1 MTLVRW
7 DPFRELED
15 MSERLNRVFS
25 RPPLRNSGKENLTVA
40 DWMPTVDI
48 SETEGEYLIKA
59 ELPEVRKEDVKVTVE
74 NGVLTLQG
82 ERRQEKEEKGKRFHR
97 VERSYGSFVRS
108 FTLPE
113 SVDESSRQS
122 RIQRRRVESPPSE
135 VGKSEAE
142 SDRRES
148 RLITSL
154 SDQPEGP
161 PRRAFLLLAAPLVYP
176 ALEHDQFPTVLVQI
190 QPQDV
195 PLTVAGGDPEIAV
208 RVAVPA
214 IHDLLA
220 RAVSCPRG

>member
-25 RPPLRNSGKENLTVA
+25 RPSLRNSGKENLTVA

-59 ELPEVRKEDVKVTVE
+59 ELPEVRKDDVKVTVE

-113 SVDESSRQS
+113 SVDESS
-122 RIQRRRVESPPSE
+122 VKAEYKDGVLNLHLP
-135 VGKSEAE
+135 KSEKVKPKA
-142 SDRRES
+142 
-148 RLITSL
+148 I
-154 SDQPEGP
+154 
-161 PRRAFLLLAAPLVYP
+161 
-176 ALEHDQFPTVLVQI
+176 
-190 QPQDV
+190 DV
-195 PLTVAGGDPEIAV
+195 KVA
-208 RVAVPA
+208 
-214 IHDLLA
+214 
-220 RAVSCPRG
+220 